1 MNPKKFLGLINFW
14 QKSIRFAYKDLQEF
28 HKWSD
33 DEIWSKVEAEMIKNS
48 NGDLGPDDLD
58 WIKEIVTFKKDATL
72 LEVQRMKERFKNKRP
87 LQDAI
92 KSLRFK

>member
-1 MNPKKFLGLINFW
+1 MNPKKILALINFW

-33 DEIWSKVEAEMIKNS
+33 DEIWLKVEAEMIKNS

-58 WIKEIVTFKKDATL
+58 WIKAIVTHKKDATL
-72 LEVQRMKERFKNKRP
+72 LEVQRMKERFKNQIP
-87 LQDAI
+87 LQEAI

>member
-1 MNPKKFLGLINFW
+1 MYPKKFEALMIFW
-14 QKSIRFAYKDLQEF
+14 QKGIRFAYKELQEF

-33 DEIWSKVEAEMIKNS
+33 EEIWSKVEAEMLKNS

-58 WIKEIVTFKKDATL
+58 WIKAIVTLKKDVTL
-72 LEVQRMKERFKNKRP
+72 SEVQRMKRRFKNQTP

>member
-1 MNPKKFLGLINFW
+1 MNQKNSSLNEFLA
-14 QKSIRFAYKDLQEF
+14 KSIRFAYKDLQEF

-33 DEIWSKVEAEMIKNS
+33 DEIWLNVEAEMMKNS

-58 WIKEIVTFKKDATL
+58 WIKAIVTYKKDATL
-72 LEVQRMKERFKNKRP
+72 LEVQRMKERFKNQTP
-87 LQDAI
+87 LQEAI

>member
-1 MNPKKFLGLINFW
+1 MYPKKFEALMIFW
-14 QKSIRFAYKDLQEF
+14 QKGIRFAYKELQEF

-58 WIKEIVTFKKDATL
+58 WIKAIVTLKKDATL
-72 LEVQRMKERFKNKRP
+72 SEVQRMKKRFKNQTP
-87 LQDAI
+87 LQQAI

>member
-1 MNPKKFLGLINFW
+1 MQTKKLEALMYFW
-14 QKSIRFAYKDLQEF
+14 QKGIRFAYKELQEF

-33 DEIWSKVEAEMIKNS
+33 DEIWLKVEGEMIKNS
-48 NGDLGPDDLD
+48 NGSLGPDDLE
-58 WIKEIVTFKKDATL
+58 WIKAIVTLKKDVTL
-72 LEVQRMKERFKNKRP
+72 LEVQRMKERFKNQTP

>member
-1 MNPKKFLGLINFW
+1 MYPKKLESLMNFW
-14 QKSIRFAYKDLQEF
+14 QKGIRFAYNELQEF
-28 HKWSD
+28 YNWSD
-33 DEIWSKVEAEMIKNS
+33 DEIWLKVKAEMIKNS

-58 WIKEIVTFKKDATL
+58 WIKAIVTCKKDATL
-72 LEVQRMKERFKNKRP
+72 LEVQRMKERFKNQSP

>member
-1 MNPKKFLGLINFW
+1 MYPKKFEALMIFW
-14 QKSIRFAYKDLQEF
+14 QKGIRFAYKELQEF

-58 WIKEIVTFKKDATL
+58 WIKAIVTSKKDVTL
-72 LEVQRMKERFKNKRP
+72 SEVQRMKERFRNKTP
-87 LQDAI
+87 LQDAM
-92 KSLRFK
+92 KSLRFR

>member
-1 MNPKKFLGLINFW
+1 MNPKKFLALINFW

-33 DEIWSKVEAEMIKNS
+33 DEIWLKVEAEMIKNS

-58 WIKEIVTFKKDATL
+58 WIHAIVTYKKDATL
-72 LEVQRMKERFKNKRP
+72 LEVQRMQERFKNQTP